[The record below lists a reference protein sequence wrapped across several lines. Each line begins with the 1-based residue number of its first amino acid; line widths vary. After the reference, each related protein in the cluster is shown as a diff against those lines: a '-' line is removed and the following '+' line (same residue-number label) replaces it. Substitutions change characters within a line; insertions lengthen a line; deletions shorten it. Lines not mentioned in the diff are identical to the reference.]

1 MRIPLR
7 PILVLLVLT
16 LLAGVLGGVAGVVYG
31 ERVTRQQPSLDTLVH
46 HELGLTAEQN
56 DRIEGLE
63 AKFAARRKTLHNEMR
78 AANRDLADALDSEHA
93 YGPRAQAAIDRFH
106 HAEEA
111 LQVATIK
118 HVLAMRSVL
127 NAAQTRRFDHAIHDA
142 LTTGPM

>member
-7 PILVLLVLT
+7 PVIVFLLLT
-16 LLAGVLGGVAGVVYG
+16 LCAGAVGGALGVVYG
-31 ERVTRQQPSLDTLVH
+31 NRMAHAQPNLDTLIH

-56 DRIEGLE
+56 NRIETLE
-63 AKFAARRKTLHNEMR
+63 SQYAERKKVLQSEMQ
-78 AANRDLADALDSEHA
+78 AANLDLAVALDKEHI
-93 YGPRAQAAIDRFH
+93 YEPQAQAAINRFH

-127 NAAQTRRFDHAIHDA
+127 NEEQTKKFDRAIHQA
-142 LTTGPM
+142 LTTGRM